1 MSENQ
6 DEKLFAFRKAINE
19 WKRNTLFKRLNDET
33 DPGST
38 DRRIKEA
45 HDLFLQIMAKIRE
58 VEQRLRTEG
67 GQQGGDQELAS
78 ILEKLGPEDTWDQPF
93 LDKVR
98 SSLLTDLWEYPLT
111 FNTKLIDQFKD
122 TPNYPIF
129 E

>member
-1 MSENQ
+1 MSQE
-6 DEKLFAFRKAINE
+6 EKLFAFRKAINE
-19 WKRNTLFKRLNDET
+19 WKRNTLFQRLNDET
-33 DPGST
+33 DPDST

-45 HDLFLQIMAKIRE
+45 HELFLQIMAKIRE
-58 VEQRLRTEG
+58 AEKCLGFTSQEG
-67 GQQGGDQELAS
+67 GSTDLS
-78 ILEKLGPEDTWDQPF
+78 FILEKLGPEDTWDQAF

-122 TPNYPIF
+122 TPNYPTF